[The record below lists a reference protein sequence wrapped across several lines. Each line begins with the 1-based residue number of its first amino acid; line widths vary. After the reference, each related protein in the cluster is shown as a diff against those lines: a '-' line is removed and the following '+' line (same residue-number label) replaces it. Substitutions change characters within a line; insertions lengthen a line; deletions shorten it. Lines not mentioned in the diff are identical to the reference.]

1 MARRWLVLDG
11 VVRAALYPQ
20 AQRENVPRQASGIV
34 RNHFSNVER
43 FSISQSAMATAR
55 SLSSYPETRSHAIAR

>member
-43 FSISQSAMATAR
+43 FSTSHCAIATAR
-55 SLSSYPETRSHAIAR
+55 FVWTYPN